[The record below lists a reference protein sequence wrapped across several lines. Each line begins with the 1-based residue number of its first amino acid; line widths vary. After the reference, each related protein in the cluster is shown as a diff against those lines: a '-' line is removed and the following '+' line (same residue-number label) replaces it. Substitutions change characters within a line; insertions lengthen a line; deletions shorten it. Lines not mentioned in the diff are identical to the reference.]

1 MDREKDFKFHVNKK
15 EKKMESRESRILKL
29 NISNIKGIKV
39 VELVP
44 NGENMVFKGVNGAGK
59 SSAIAALRYAF
70 KGGRARGMLR
80 NGEDKG
86 EIIVETDR
94 YVIKKVVTEKG
105 DRLEVFS
112 LEGAK
117 FPSPQDLL
125 NTMIGDLT
133 FDPLKFA
140 NLSKKEQA
148 DALLKTAGIDLE
160 QFNNEKKELYDRR
173 TDKNREVKKLE
184 VSIGEPPPVDVSTEE
199 MSMSAQLEIVR
210 GLEAKRTAYGVA
222 VFERKDREETI
233 SKLEQEIKER
243 VERIEILK
251 GAQTELPEQVTE
263 NDVEVERSKLN
274 SIESHNNEVKEAKKY
289 RETKAELDLA
299 TSEAEELTQKIQ
311 TVERAKEEQVRNIKL
326 PVDGLFVTEDGVTF
340 KGIDFS
346 GLSTGEQVR
355 ISTAIAMDLNPKLR
369 ILFIRDGSNLDDEGF
384 AEIVRLAKEH
394 EYQVFIERV
403 EGAVEVEGKMVYPKV
418 GIYFEEGE
426 IVAVDGNAVVKTTEE
441 SVIEE

>member
-1 MDREKDFKFHVNKK
+1 
-15 EKKMESRESRILKL
+15 
-29 NISNIKGIKV
+29 
-39 VELVP
+39 
-44 NGENMVFKGVNGAGK
+44 
-59 SSAIAALRYAF
+59 
-70 KGGRARGMLR
+70 
-80 NGEDKG
+80 
-86 EIIVETDR
+86 
-94 YVIKKVVTEKG
+94 
-105 DRLEVFS
+105 